1 VLLKE
6 YLLLVTQLDTEF
18 NNADLTLQKVWFYVQ
33 NSIRIMESLKRLVV
47 EAGNKKGGA
56 LLNVIYRL
64 MINSSDKSIRDL
76 FEFILEKSSV
86 PYITILKKWI
96 FEGILDDHFEEFIVK
111 ENLEFKKEQV
121 SQDLNN
127 LYWLERFTFRED
139 MIPNFLLKYKEKV
152 LHTGKYLN
160 VIRECGRD
168 IKYSAHEFEEQ
179 KQQNG
184 LGVLAQSDPIQRE
197 EENVQME

>member
-1 VLLKE
+1 MNVHSQFEFGLVSHALCGSIRVLLKE

-47 EAGNKKGGA
+47 EAGTKKGGA

-168 IKYSAHEFEEQ
+168 IKYSA
-179 KQQNG
+179 N
-184 LGVLAQSDPIQRE
+184 
-197 EENVQME
+197 

>member
-1 VLLKE
+1 M
-6 YLLLVTQLDTEF
+6 TQLDTEF
-18 NNADLTLQKVWFYVQ
+18 NNADLSLQKVWFYVQ
-33 NSIRIMESLKRLVV
+33 NSIRIMDALKKLVI

-64 MINSSDKSIRDL
+64 MINSSDKSIKDL

-86 PYITILKKWI
+86 PYIQILKKWI
-96 FEGILDDHFEEFIVK
+96 FEGILDDNFEEFIVK

-121 SQDLNN
+121 SEDLNN

-139 MIPNFLLKYKEKV
+139 MIPNFLLKYKDKV

-168 IKYSAHEFEEQ
+168 IKYSA
-179 KQQNG
+179 
-184 LGVLAQSDPIQRE
+184 A
-197 EENVQME
+197 

>member
-1 VLLKE
+1 M
-6 YLLLVTQLDTEF
+6 D
-18 NNADLTLQKVWFYVQ
+18 
-33 NSIRIMESLKRLVV
+33 SLKRLVI

-86 PYITILKKWI
+86 PYIGILKKWI
-96 FEGILDDHFEEFIVK
+96 FEGILDDNFEEFIVK
-111 ENLEFKKEQV
+111 ENAEFKKEQV

-127 LYWLERFTFRED
+127 LYWLERFTFREE
-139 MIPNFLLKYKEKV
+139 MIPNFLLKYKQKV

-160 VIRECGRD
+160 VIRETGRD
-168 IKYSAHEFEEQ
+168 IKYTSTSLQDREAFPNSVVAAYQQEEHEQ
-179 KQQNG
+179 IDSSGLNMPNIQN
-184 LGVLAQSDPIQRE
+184 Q
-197 EENVQME
+197 

>member
-1 VLLKE
+1 M
-6 YLLLVTQLDTEF
+6 D
-18 NNADLTLQKVWFYVQ
+18 
-33 NSIRIMESLKRLVV
+33 SLKRLVI

-86 PYITILKKWI
+86 PYIGILKKWI
-96 FEGILDDHFEEFIVK
+96 FEGILDDNFEEFIVK
-111 ENLEFKKEQV
+111 ENAEFKKEQV

-127 LYWLERFTFRED
+127 LYWLERFTFREE
-139 MIPNFLLKYKEKV
+139 MIPNFLLKYKQKV

-160 VIRECGRD
+160 VIRETGRD
-168 IKYSAHEFEEQ
+168 IKYTSASLQDREAFPNSVVAAYQQEEHEQ
-179 KQQNG
+179 IDSSGLNMPNIQN
-184 LGVLAQSDPIQRE
+184 Q
-197 EENVQME
+197 